1 MSGWVGKAIA
11 TIRQRAVSFRVPGLP
26 RPAQLL
32 LTVTLTLS
40 VALAIDGFTGWHV
53 YYRLFYPA
61 QETPADV
68 QAWSALIYALLLV
81 GGLPVAFLVWHWRD
95 VNVRDQIESARKDI
109 NLKEFQEIQLRA
121 SGALDEKLPAEAR
134 EQLQIAAL
142 HQLRTFLRGEY
153 GEAFRRPAFEL
164 LLAGHAAAME
174 RIGLPKALDTWRKIK
189 PAADIIRKSVQE
201 AVAKASA
208 KWTAVDRERAGI
220 IRDEWRAVFGRGFPL
235 NGRRFDAITVPPG
248 ALLARL
254 NLSGSVFVGADLVGA
269 HLEGAYL
276 RSAHLEGADLVGAHL
291 EGAVLSGAHLE
302 GADLSMA
309 HLEGASLLGA
319 HLEGTNL
326 FMAHLEGANLVGAH
340 LEGANLSGT
349 DWRRARFEPVFPAV
363 FDDATK
369 LLDDWDGADEAGR
382 NAARDELRALGA
394 RHVDDPPATAK
405 PGA

>member
-11 TIRQRAVSFRVPGLP
+11 TMRQRAVSFRLTGLP

-32 LTVTLTLS
+32 LMVTLTLS

-53 YYRLFYPA
+53 YDRLFYPK
-61 QETPADV
+61 QNTPADV

-121 SGALDEKLPAEAR
+121 SGALDDKLPAEAR

-174 RIGLPKALDTWRKIK
+174 RIGLPKALDTWRKTT
-189 PAADIIRKSVQE
+189 PAANIVRESVQK
-201 AVAKASA
+201 AVARAA
-208 KWTAVDRERAGI
+208 AAWTAVDRERAGI

-235 NGRRFDAITVPPG
+235 NGRRFDAITVPLG

-254 NLSGSVFVGADLVGA
+254 NLSDSVFVGAN
-269 HLEGAYL
+269 L
-276 RSAHLEGADLVGAHL
+276 RSAHLEGADLGWTHL
-291 EGAVLSGAHLE
+291 EGADLSGARLEGADLSGAQLEGAHLHEAHLE
-302 GADLSMA
+302 GADLS
-309 HLEGASLLGA
+309 GA
-319 HLEGTNL
+319 HLEDADL
-326 FMAHLEGANLVGAH
+326 CFAHLEDRKSTRLNSSHG
-340 LEGANLSGT
+340 
-349 DWRRARFEPVFPAV
+349 
-363 FDDATK
+363 
-369 LLDDWDGADEAGR
+369 
-382 NAARDELRALGA
+382 
-394 RHVDDPPATAK
+394 
-405 PGA
+405 

>member
-1 MSGWVGKAIA
+1 MSEWVGKAIA
-11 TIRQRAVSFRVPGLP
+11 TIRQRTVSFRLPGLP

-32 LTVTLTLS
+32 LMVTLTLS

-121 SGALDEKLPAEAR
+121 SGALDEKLPTEAR

-174 RIGLPKALDTWRKIK
+174 RIGLPKALDRWRRTT

-201 AVAKASA
+201 AVARASA
-208 KWTAVDRERAGI
+208 AWTAVDRERAGI

-254 NLSGSVFVGADLVGA
+254 NLSGSVFVGADL
-269 HLEGAYL
+269 
-276 RSAHLEGADLVGAHL
+276 
-291 EGAVLSGAHLE
+291 SGAHLE
-302 GADLSMA
+302 GADLR
-309 HLEGASLLGA
+309 
-319 HLEGTNL
+319 
-326 FMAHLEGANLVGAH
+326 GAH
-340 LEGANLSGT
+340 LEGANLRGAHLEGAHLRSAHLEGAILSRAHLEGADLWWAHLEGANLSMT
-349 DWRRARFEPVFPAV
+349 HLEGADLGGADWRRATFSPAFPAV
-363 FDDATK
+363 FDDATR
-369 LLDDWDGADEAGR
+369 LLDDWDEAD
-382 NAARDELRALGA
+382 AARRNKARAELRALGA
-394 RHVDDPPATAK
+394 RHAGDLPATAK

>member
-1 MSGWVGKAIA
+1 MGWEGHRDDPPAD
-11 TIRQRAVSFRVPGLP
+11 FRLPGLP

-32 LTVTLTLS
+32 LMVTLTLS

-121 SGALDEKLPAEAR
+121 SGALDEKLPTEAR

-174 RIGLPKALDTWRKIK
+174 RIGLPKALDRWRETP
-189 PAADIIRKSVQE
+189 PAADIIREAVQE
-201 AVAKASA
+201 AVAKAEA
-208 KWTAVDRERAGI
+208 AWTAVDRERAGI

-254 NLSGSVFVGADLVGA
+254 NLSGSVFVGADL
-269 HLEGAYL
+269 
-276 RSAHLEGADLVGAHL
+276 
-291 EGAVLSGAHLE
+291 SGAHLE
-302 GADLSMA
+302 GADLR
-309 HLEGASLLGA
+309 
-319 HLEGTNL
+319 
-326 FMAHLEGANLVGAH
+326 GAH
-340 LEGANLSGT
+340 LEGANLRGAHLEGAHLRSAHLEGAILSRAHLEGADLWWAHLEGANLSMT
-349 DWRRARFEPVFPAV
+349 HLEGADLGGADWRRATFSPAFPAV
-363 FDDATK
+363 FDDATR
-369 LLDDWDGADEAGR
+369 LLDDWDEAD
-382 NAARDELRALGA
+382 AARRNKARAELRALGA
-394 RHVDDPPATAK
+394 RHAGDLPATAK